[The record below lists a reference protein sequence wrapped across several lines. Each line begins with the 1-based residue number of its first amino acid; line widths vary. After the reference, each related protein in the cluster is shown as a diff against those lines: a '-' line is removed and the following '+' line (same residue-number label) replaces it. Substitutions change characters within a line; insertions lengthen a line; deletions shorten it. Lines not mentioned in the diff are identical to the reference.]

1 MNELSRKPYKIDN
14 YNGKYIVSASTIDTF
29 FKDTREFLNII
40 DGNPT
45 FKGNDSTVLGTLVH
59 YIASQT
65 VMNKQIDRTEMYD
78 YFCENSSYITDSDL
92 LDKAFEI
99 SETLIPYIKNNIHSY
114 KYCEDRF
121 NHKVS
126 DNFMLCGTTDLVVGD
141 ELIDFKTTK
150 DQKKIYTFPE
160 HYISQLS
167 TYIYLL
173 KNNNIEINRFA
184 LIWITVPNT
193 NRISEKTGKRLKEYP
208 TQINKI
214 SMEVNN
220 EILNNIEKKL
230 KLISDSIEL
239 SISNPEYKHII
250 FKDYDLKEIIF

>member
-1 MNELSRKPYKIDN
+1 MNELSRKPYELDN
-14 YNGKYIVSASTIDTF
+14 YNGKYVVSASSIDTF
-29 FKDTREFLNII
+29 FKDTREFFNII
-40 DGNPT
+40 EGNPT
-45 FKGNDSTVLGTLVH
+45 FKGNDSTVLGTFVH

-65 VMNKQIDRTEMYD
+65 IMNKPINKEEMFNYMV
-78 YFCENSSYITDSDL
+78 ENSEYITDENL

-99 SETLIPYIKNNIHSY
+99 SEILIPYIKSSIYNY

-121 NHKVS
+121 SYKIS
-126 DNFMLCGTTDLVVGD
+126 DNFMLCGTADLVVGD

-167 TYIYLL
+167 TYLYLL
-173 KNNNIEINRFA
+173 KNNNIEINRFS
-184 LIWITVPNT
+184 LIWITIPNT

-220 EILNNIEKKL
+220 QILENIEKKIN
-230 KLISDSIEL
+230 LIRDSIEL

>member
-1 MNELSRKPYKIDN
+1 MSELSRKPYDLGDYK
-14 YNGKYIVSASTIDTF
+14 GKYVVSASSIDTF

-40 DGNPT
+40 EGKPT
-45 FKGNDSTVLGTLVH
+45 FKGNDATVLGTLVH

-65 VMNKQIDRTEMYD
+65 IMNKEINKEDMFDFY
-78 YFCENSSYITDSDL
+78 CENSEYVTYGDI

-99 SETLIPYIKNNIHSY
+99 SETLIPYIKNNIYNY
-114 KYCEDRF
+114 KFCEDRF
-121 NHKVS
+121 KYQIS
-126 DNFMLCGTTDLVVGD
+126 DNLMLCGTTDLVVGD
-141 ELIDFKTTK
+141 ELIDFKTTR
-150 DQKKIYTFPE
+150 DQKKIDTFPE

-173 KNNNIEINRFA
+173 RKNNIEINRFA

-193 NRISEKTGKRLKEYP
+193 NRISDKTGKRLKEYP

-214 SMEVNN
+214 SMEVND
-220 EILNNIEKKL
+220 EVLDNIEKKIN
-230 KLISDSIEL
+230 LIRDSIEL

-250 FKDYDLKEIIF
+250 FKDYDLKEIVF